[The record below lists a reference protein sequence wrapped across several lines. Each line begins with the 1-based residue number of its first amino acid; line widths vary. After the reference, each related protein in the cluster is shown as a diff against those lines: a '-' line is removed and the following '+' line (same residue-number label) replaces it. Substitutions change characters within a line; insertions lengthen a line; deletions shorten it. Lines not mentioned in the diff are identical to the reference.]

1 MANPSDLYQTTV
13 REKIFDVVNYLFLSI
28 VIVITLYPFL
38 NVLAISLNDS
48 TDTVRGGIYIW
59 PREFTLNNYLEIL
72 KYDNLV
78 TGFVNSVL
86 RTVLGT
92 ILGVFIQAMVAFTLS
107 RTDFQGRRFVSV
119 VIVLTMY
126 FSGGLI
132 PGYMLIRDLGLINSF
147 WVYILPGLVSAF
159 NIIIIRSFIDGL
171 PFSLQE
177 SAKMDGAN
185 DFVIFYRIILP
196 LCKPV
201 LATIA
206 LFVAVG
212 QWNSWFDTYLYNSMN
227 DSLTTLQYELM
238 KILDNTAMGGS
249 QDANLMR
256 PNDEQQ
262 VNRVS
267 PQSIKMAITMVT
279 VVPIIMVYPFVQRYF
294 IQGMTLGAVKQ

>member
-1 MANPSDLYQTTV
+1 MAKKSLNQLSYKD
-13 REKIFDVVNYLFLSI
+13 YLFDIINYSFLI
-28 VIVITLYPFL
+28 VVIIVTLYPFL

-48 TDTVRGGIYIW
+48 TDTIRGGIYLW
-59 PREFTLNNYLEIL
+59 PREFTFNNYMEIM

-78 TGFVNSVL
+78 TGFFNSVL
-86 RTVLGT
+86 RTVIGT
-92 ILGVFIQAMVAFTLS
+92 VLGVFIQAMVAFTLS
-107 RTDFQGRRFVSV
+107 RTDFQGRRFVSTA
-119 VIVLTMY
+119 IVLTMY

-159 NIIIIRSFIDGL
+159 NIIIIRSFMDSL

-177 SAKMDGAN
+177 SAKMDGAS
-185 DFVIFYRIILP
+185 DFTIFYRIILP

-212 QWNSWFDTYLYNSMN
+212 QWNQWFDTYLYNSMN
-227 DSLTTLQYELM
+227 ENLTTLQYELM
-238 KILDNTAMGGS
+238 KILENTTMGGS

-256 PNDEQQ
+256 PNEGEQA
-262 VNRVS
+262 NMVS

-279 VVPIIMVYPFVQRYF
+279 VIPIILVYPFVQRYF

>member
-1 MANPSDLYQTTV
+1 MASKRAMIKLTKKD
-13 REKIFDVVNYLFLSI
+13 RMFDILNYSFLTIIMI
-28 VIVITLYPFL
+28 VTLYPFL
-38 NVLAISLNDS
+38 NVLVISLNDS

-59 PREFTLNNYLEIL
+59 PREFTLNNYLEIM

-86 RTVLGT
+86 RTVIGT
-92 ILGVFIQAMVAFTLS
+92 VLGVFAQAMIAFTLS
-107 RTDFQGRRFVSV
+107 RADFQGRKFISTFL
-119 VIVLTMY
+119 VLTMY

-132 PGYMLIRDLGLINSF
+132 PGYMLIRDLGMMNSF

-159 NIIIIRSFIDGL
+159 NIIIIRSFMDGL

-185 DFVIFYRIILP
+185 DFTIFYRIILP

-212 QWNSWFDTYLYNSMN
+212 QWNSWFDTYLYNSLN
-227 DSLTTLQYELM
+227 ENLTTLQYELM
-238 KILDNTAMGGS
+238 KILDNTSMGGNVN
-249 QDANLMR
+249 ANQMR
-256 PNDEQQ
+256 PNAEQQ
-262 VNRVS
+262 ANMVS
-267 PQSIKMAITMVT
+267 PESIKMAITMVT
-279 VVPIIMVYPFVQRYF
+279 VIPIMLVYPFVQRFF